1 MVFCEFVID
10 EIREGEK
17 MKKKV
22 IMTAVVSVFLTC
34 VVCTLIFFAYKDK
47 QDKAQQMSLEG
58 TYEFNLDGVKGYIA
72 VIPSDDGKREYQ
84 WYSLDN
90 KILFKGKYKMKKY
103 KYVTLY
109 EDSKSIATIF
119 VSNGRYYFVNESL
132 EPEEIVKTADEAIV
146 KE

>member
-1 MVFCEFVID
+1 
-10 EIREGEK
+10 

-22 IMTAVVSVFLTC
+22 IMAAVVSVFLTC

-47 QDKAQQMSLEG
+47 QDKAQQMSFEG

-84 WYSLDN
+84 WYSLDG
-90 KILFKGKYKMKKY
+90 KMLFKGKYKMTKY

-109 EDSKSIATIF
+109 KDSKSIATIF

>member
-1 MVFCEFVID
+1 
-10 EIREGEK
+10 

-22 IMTAVVSVFLTC
+22 IVTAVISVFLTC
-34 VVCTLIFFAYKDK
+34 LVCTLLFFSYKDK
-47 QDKAQQMSLEG
+47 QDKAQQISLEG

-72 VIPSDDGKREYQ
+72 IIPSDDGKREYQ
-84 WYSLDN
+84 WYSLDD
-90 KILFKGKYKMKKY
+90 KMLFKGQYKMKKY

-132 EPEEIVKTADEAIV
+132 EPEEIVKTTDKAIV

>member
-1 MVFCEFVID
+1 
-10 EIREGEK
+10 

-22 IMTAVVSVFLTC
+22 IVTALISIFLTC
-34 VVCTLIFFAYKDK
+34 VICILIFFAYKDR
-47 QDKAQQMSLEG
+47 QDKAQQMNLEG

-72 VIPSDDGKREYQ
+72 IIPSDDGKREYQ
-84 WYSLDN
+84 WYSLDD
-90 KILFKGKYKMKKY
+90 KMLFKGKYKMTKY
-103 KYVTLY
+103 KYATLY

>member
-1 MVFCEFVID
+1 
-10 EIREGEK
+10 

-22 IMTAVVSVFLTC
+22 IVTAVISVFLTWL
-34 VVCTLIFFAYKDK
+34 VCTLLFFSYKDK
-47 QDKAQQMSLEG
+47 QDKAQQISLEG

-72 VIPSDDGKREYQ
+72 IIPSDDGKREYQ
-84 WYSLDN
+84 WYSLDD
-90 KILFKGKYKMKKY
+90 KMLFKGQYKMKKY

>member
-1 MVFCEFVID
+1 
-10 EIREGEK
+10 
-17 MKKKV
+17 MKRKV
-22 IMTAVVSVFLTC
+22 IVTAVISVFLTC
-34 VVCTLIFFAYKDK
+34 LVCALLFFAYKDK

-58 TYEFNLDGVKGYIA
+58 TYEFNLDGVKGYITI
-72 VIPSDDGKREYQ
+72 IPSDDGKKEYQ
-84 WYSLDN
+84 WYSLDD
-90 KILFKGKYKMKKY
+90 KMLFKGQYKMKKY

-119 VSNGRYYFVNESL
+119 VSNGRYYFVNKSL

>member
-1 MVFCEFVID
+1 
-10 EIREGEK
+10 

-22 IMTAVVSVFLTC
+22 IITAVLSVFLTC
-34 VVCTLIFFAYKDK
+34 VVCTLIFFVHKDK

-72 VIPSDDGKREYQ
+72 IIPSDDGKKEYQ
-84 WYSLDN
+84 WYSLDDRM
-90 KILFKGKYKMKKY
+90 LFKGQYKMKKY

-119 VSNGRYYFVNESL
+119 VSNGRYYFVNELL
-132 EPEEIVKTADEAIV
+132 EPEEIAKTADEAIV

>member
-1 MVFCEFVID
+1 
-10 EIREGEK
+10 

-22 IMTAVVSVFLTC
+22 IVAAVVSVFLTC
-34 VVCTLIFFAYKDK
+34 VVCTLLFFAYKDK
-47 QDKAQQMSLEG
+47 QGKAQQMSLEG

-84 WYSLDN
+84 WYSLDG
-90 KILFKGKYKMKKY
+90 KMLFKGQYKMKKY